1 MGIMPSLYLI
11 TGRYVCVCVHSLD
24 KSVKKKSVN
33 AEGFRL
39 FWASVIP

>member
-11 TGRYVCVCVHSLD
+11 TGRRVCVCVHSLE
-24 KSVKKKSVN
+24 KSVN
-33 AEGFRL
+33 AKGFHL